1 MDVYVEG
8 VLVSIS
14 IFAILAASLDLLI
27 GFTGL
32 FTIAQA
38 AVFGV
43 GAYGSALTAQWL
55 GVGFWGGL
63 VAGALLGAAISFV
76 IALPALRVTGDYL
89 ILASFAVQVVLYG
102 LFLNLDITGGPSGV
116 RRIPRPEAFGFVLQT
131 PGEYLPLY
139 AGIALVLVL
148 FAWRLVRSP
157 FGLMMAVIRED
168 ELLAEALGK
177 RVAITKVKVFVI
189 SGILAGIAGSLY
201 AHYFAFVDPDSFSV
215 DISIF
220 ILSMV
225 LVGGMGTLWGP
236 ILGAV
241 LLIAVPELLRF
252 LPFEAG
258 ILGPLRQ
265 VVYGAILVA
274 FCFLRPSGI
283 VGTGR

>member
-1 MDVYVEG
+1 VAVYIEG
-8 VLVSIS
+8 VLVTIS
-14 IFAILAASLDLLI
+14 IFAILAVSLDLLI

-38 AVFGV
+38 AVFGI

-63 VAGALLGAAISFV
+63 VAGGLLGAAISLV

-102 LFLNLDITGGPSGV
+102 LFVNLDITGGPSGL
-116 RRIPRPEAFGFVLQT
+116 RRVPRPEAFGYVLQT

-139 AGIALVLVL
+139 LVIAALLIL

-157 FGLMMAVIRED
+157 FGLMLAVIRED
-168 ELLAEALGK
+168 ELLAQALGK
-177 RVAITKVKVFVI
+177 RVAITKIKAFLI
-189 SGILAGIAGSLY
+189 AGLLAGIAGSLY

-215 DISIF
+215 DVSIF

-236 ILGAV
+236 ILGTV
-241 LLIAVPELLRF
+241 LLIALPELLRF
-252 LPFEAG
+252 LPFEPG
-258 ILGPLRQ
+258 MLGPLRQ
-265 VVYGAILVA
+265 IVYGAILVA
-274 FCFLRPSGI
+274 FCFLRPSGLI
-283 VGTGR
+283 GEAR